1 MEFGLLRGGRLTA
14 MLRSE
19 RSARTWAIWRGGG
32 GCVLALWDDI
42 AEHYANW
49 NIFKLGTLCLKYSER
64 VHGTAVTLGASCSLD
79 QTTIS
84 YDVPALRG
92 GRSG

>member
-19 RSARTWAIWRGGG
+19 RSARTWAIWRGGS
-32 GCVLALWDDI
+32 GCALELWDVI
-42 AEHYANW
+42 VEHCANS
-49 NIFKLGTLCLKYSER
+49 NIFKLEALCLKYSER
-64 VHGTAVTLGASCSLD
+64 VHGTAVTLGASCSRD

-84 YDVPALRG
+84 YDVPAL
-92 GRSG
+92 